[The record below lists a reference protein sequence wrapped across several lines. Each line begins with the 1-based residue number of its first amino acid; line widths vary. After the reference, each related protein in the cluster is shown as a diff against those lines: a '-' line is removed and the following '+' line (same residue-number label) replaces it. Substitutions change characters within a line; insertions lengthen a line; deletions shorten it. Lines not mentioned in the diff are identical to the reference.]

1 MDKGHRGLWRWTWV
15 DAKAA
20 QCKEELF
27 IPNSSSHG
35 RHWARNKLNYIEQ
48 NYRLQQM
55 FLLMKRLEKK
65 VEKNL
70 GQEKHVPIFINI
82 DSGFTGG

>member
-1 MDKGHRGLWRWTWV
+1 
-15 DAKAA
+15 
-20 QCKEELF
+20 
-27 IPNSSSHG
+27 
-35 RHWARNKLNYIEQ
+35 
-48 NYRLQQM
+48 M